1 MITCTFEGVLPFV
14 ANEATKERN
23 ALPAVR
29 SVTVFVPRLS
39 LDLRSQGCRQADQ
52 ISPCTMYQHDIRPYT
67 NPTLGSA
74 RTSHLY
80 SLHIRINTGD
90 SLLVC
95 FRTCG
100 QVARC
105 FTTVLLVWSRFM
117 ERCLRVC
124 RVRVDVLCAQLLDRL
139 GCIRPLEDLLDKDAR
154 SALWYALQ
162 NAQFVHTCE
171 SGSIAASDEPLPP
184 LPLPFDASFDCAVGE
199 VGLRACP
206 TWLPLVPLDLRVSI
220 DS

>member
-1 MITCTFEGVLPFV
+1 MKRLRNETPFLQYGQLRCSYRGL
-14 ANEATKERN
+14 AST
-23 ALPAVR
+23 
-29 SVTVFVPRLS
+29 
-39 LDLRSQGCRQADQ
+39 LRSQGCRQADQ
-52 ISPCTMYQHDIRPYT
+52 ISPCTVCQHDIRPYT

-74 RTSHLY
+74 QRSHLY
-80 SLHIRINTGD
+80 SLHIDIDTGD

-124 RVRVDVLCAQLLDRL
+124 CVRVDVLCAQLLDRL
-139 GCIRPLEDLLDKDAR
+139 GRIRPLEDLLVKDAR
-154 SALWYALQ
+154 SASSYALQ
-162 NAQFVHTCE
+162 KAQFVHTCE
-171 SGSIAASDEPLPP
+171 SGSIAPSDKPLPL

-199 VGLRACP
+199 IGLRACP
-206 TWLPLVPLDLRVSI
+206 TCLPLVPFDLRVSI